1 MEGDILASSLRA
13 RLNAIKQSAP
23 AASAPQRVGGLERY
37 AGSSPMPE
45 GLYSPAPEALRRIGW
60 NGRPFGI
67 ENCLF
72 LDTET
77 TGLSGGAGT
86 VAFLVGAGYIRRG
99 FMTVEQFFMK
109 DYSDEPELLY
119 RLKALMEQFSCVVT
133 FNGRSFDMP
142 LLQSRFTMNRMR
154 DYPELFDL
162 DLLAPSRRVWKL
174 RLESCRLSNLE
185 ERVLGV
191 SREGDLPGS
200 EVPARYFEF
209 LKTGDMA
216 LVEDIIRHNY
226 QDIVSLGLL
235 LDKLLSVYRDPEKQ
249 GYVQDLFSLGKALE
263 NQGEHARAR
272 ELYRLSAVPRR
283 AISVSTLREGGVA
296 GQANARLARL
306 CLKAGDV
313 PSAIAALEQM
323 LARNQLGIYP
333 HVELAKIYEHRT
345 KELRRALEHTR
356 SALACCEYSEKDALK
371 KREARLIKKLEKQTA
386 GMKSGA
392 IPKGYE

>member
-1 MEGDILASSLRA
+1 MASSLRA
-13 RLNAIKQSAP
+13 RLNAIKQSTP
-23 AASAPQRVGGLERY
+23 AASAPRRVGGLERY
-37 AGSSPMPE
+37 VGSSPMPD

-60 NGRPFGI
+60 NGRPFNI
-67 ENCLF
+67 ESCLF
-72 LDTET
+72 IDAET

-86 VAFLVGAGYIRRG
+86 VAFLVGAGYVRRG

-119 RLKALMEQFSCVVT
+119 RLKALMEQFDCVVT

-154 DYPELFDL
+154 DYPELFNL

-174 RLESCRLSNLE
+174 RLKSCRLSTLE

-191 SREGDLPGS
+191 TREGDLPGS
-200 EVPARYFEF
+200 DVPARYFEF
-209 LKTGDMA
+209 LKTGDMG

-235 LDKLLSVYRDPEKQ
+235 LNRLLSVYRAPEKQ
-249 GYVQDLFSLGKALE
+249 GYAQDLFSLGKALE

-272 ELYRLSAVPRR
+272 ELYRLSAMPRR
-283 AISVSTLREGGVA
+283 AVSVSTLREGGVA
-296 GQANARLARL
+296 AQANARRARL

-313 PSAIAALEQM
+313 PSAIDTLKQM
-323 LARNQLGIYP
+323 LTRNQLGIYP

-356 SALACCEYSEKDALK
+356 CALAHCEQGDEDALK
-371 KREARLIKKLEKQTA
+371 KREARLIMKLEKQAA
-386 GMKSGA
+386 GAKPGA
-392 IPKGYE
+392 KAKGYE